1 MIAYSGHFNV
11 KEDLQSGVRTTT
23 GLNGRAVLPDG
34 DIVLS
39 AGRRTE
45 SIGTVR

>member
-11 KEDLQSGVRTTT
+11 KDLQSGVRTTT